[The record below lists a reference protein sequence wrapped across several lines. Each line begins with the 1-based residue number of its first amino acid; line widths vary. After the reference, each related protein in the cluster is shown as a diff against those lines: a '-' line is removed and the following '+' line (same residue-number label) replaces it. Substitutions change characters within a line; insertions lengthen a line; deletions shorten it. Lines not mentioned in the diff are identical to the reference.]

1 MIEFG
6 IIIPNLNK
14 TKFLSTAL
22 ESAVHQTVTKKII
35 VVDGGSTDGIEKV
48 IDNYRDAIDIY
59 ISERDNGQS
68 HAIAKGAA
76 ETKADIFCWL
86 NSDDYYFPYCLDRVA
101 AIFTNNP
108 DIDVIYGDAVHVDEN
123 GSFISYFHPAR
134 EYEKR
139 KLAFDNYICQPACFV
154 KREMYERVGAIKNDL
169 DYTMDWD
176 LWCRLSIVDAKF
188 YYLKQ
193 PLAAVRY
200 YKGTKTFSNSAKRYW
215 EILRINS
222 KYGRTLFP
230 VSLIGLNYYELTLKK
245 SRNYLENGYIKLI
258 HALRHIKYRKQCRH
272 IILNHQNQLY
282 GLEKWTNRV
291 NRECHIY
298 LPWYSEFKW
307 RFIIFRVDNSMYDF
321 EIAVSNKIIEH
332 RIVDRRTI
340 SIPISRNNS
349 STVHIKIGTK
359 TDTIWQLQKV
369 VCSESP

>member
-176 LWCRLSIVDAKF
+176 LWCRLFNSRCKILL
-188 YYLKQ
+188 LKT
-193 PLAAVRY
+193 A
-200 YKGTKTFSNSAKRYW
+200 TCC
-215 EILRINS
+215 
-222 KYGRTLFP
+222 
-230 VSLIGLNYYELTLKK
+230 
-245 SRNYLENGYIKLI
+245 
-258 HALRHIKYRKQCRH
+258 RKVLQG
-272 IILNHQNQLY
+272 HQNL
-282 GLEKWTNRV
+282 
-291 NRECHIY
+291 
-298 LPWYSEFKW
+298 FK
-307 RFIIFRVDNSMYDF
+307 FSKKILGDF
-321 EIAVSNKIIEH
+321 ADKQQIRPNAFSGVADWLK
-332 RIVDRRTI
+332 
-340 SIPISRNNS
+340 
-349 STVHIKIGTK
+349 
-359 TDTIWQLQKV
+359 LL
-369 VCSESP
+369 